1 MSAIEGVKGI
11 LFDCYDTLIVVEIDE
26 ESLQTYGEV
35 AEWLHYQGV
44 RIEPEILKKEYHSR
58 IREQMDLSG
67 ELYPEVKL
75 EEIFGEICHDF
86 RIWEIDE
93 ASLGIATARTFRAA
107 SLRNLS
113 VMERT
118 VELLDFLAPLRKGVV
133 SNGQRVFSEIE
144 LRYFNLLRHFEFVLF
159 SSDLGIKKPDYRVFR
174 SALDR
179 LGTLPE
185 ETLLI
190 GNSEEED
197 LTPAAEIGLQ
207 TMHIRDAWE
216 IPNQ

>member
-1 MSAIEGVKGI
+1 LSAIEGVKGI

-26 ESLQTYGEV
+26 ESLQTFGEV

-86 RIWEIDE
+86 RIWDIDE

-118 VELLDFLAPLRKGVV
+118 VRLLDFLAPLRKGVV